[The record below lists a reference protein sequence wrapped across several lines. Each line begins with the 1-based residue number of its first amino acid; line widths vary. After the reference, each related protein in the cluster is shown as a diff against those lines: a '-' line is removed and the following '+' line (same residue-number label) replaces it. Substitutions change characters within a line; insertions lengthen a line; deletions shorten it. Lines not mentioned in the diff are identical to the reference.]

1 MCHYR
6 TGNSVS
12 YRSAV
17 EVRVFPLEAQM
28 LLCMAAGQEGVCISP
43 EGEQG
48 WAIWEGEESLHRD
61 LEGQEV
67 EEVQPILPG
76 RDYLAVRNARR
87 ELEDLKPRFVDDP
100 PGALAEA
107 RRSVGR
113 VLEVRGYP
121 PPERAN
127 EAPGSRQEV
136 IREYQSTDTGDSGT
150 LKDRRN
156 SFLRLS
162 ALLDRLA
169 HT

>member
-1 MCHYR
+1 MHYLVRFR
-6 TGNSVS
+6 TERLADVESV
-12 YRSAV
+12 
-17 EVRVFPLEAQM
+17 
-28 LLCMAAGQEGVCISP
+28 AGQEGVYISP

-48 WAIWEGEESLHRD
+48 WAIREAEGEESLRRD

-76 RDYLAVRNARR
+76 REYLAVHNARK

-100 PGALAEA
+100 SGALAEA
-107 RRSVGR
+107 RKSVGR
-113 VLEVRGYP
+113 VLEARGYP

-127 EAPGSRQEV
+127 EASESRQEV

-150 LKDRRN
+150 LEDERD
-156 SFLRLS
+156 SFLGLS

>member
-1 MCHYR
+1 MHYLVRFR
-6 TGNSVS
+6 TERLADVESV
-12 YRSAV
+12 
-17 EVRVFPLEAQM
+17 
-28 LLCMAAGQEGVCISP
+28 AGQEGVYISP
-43 EGEQG
+43 DGEQG
-48 WAIWEGEESLHRD
+48 WAIREAEGEESLHRD
-61 LEGQEV
+61 LEDQEV

-76 RDYLAVRNARR
+76 REYLAVRNARR

-113 VLEVRGYP
+113 VLEARGYP

-127 EAPGSRQEV
+127 EASGSRQEV

-150 LKDRRN
+150 LEDKRN
-156 SFLRLS
+156 SFIRLS

>member
-1 MCHYR
+1 MHYLVRFR
-6 TGNSVS
+6 TERLADVESV
-12 YRSAV
+12 
-17 EVRVFPLEAQM
+17 
-28 LLCMAAGQEGVCISP
+28 AGQEGVYISP

-48 WAIWEGEESLHRD
+48 WAIREAEGEESLRRD
-61 LEGQEV
+61 LEDQEV

-76 RDYLAVRNARR
+76 REYLAVRNARR

-113 VLEVRGYP
+113 VLEARGYP

-150 LKDRRN
+150 LEDKRN

-169 HT
+169 NT

>member
-1 MCHYR
+1 
-6 TGNSVS
+6 
-12 YRSAV
+12 
-17 EVRVFPLEAQM
+17 
-28 LLCMAAGQEGVCISP
+28 
-43 EGEQG
+43 
-48 WAIWEGEESLHRD
+48 
-61 LEGQEV
+61 
-67 EEVQPILPG
+67 
-76 RDYLAVRNARR
+76 
-87 ELEDLKPRFVDDP
+87 VDDP

-113 VLEVRGYP
+113 VLEARGYP

-127 EAPGSRQEV
+127 EAPGTRQEV

-150 LKDRRN
+150 LEDKRN

>member
-1 MCHYR
+1 MHYLVRFR
-6 TGNSVS
+6 TERLADVESV
-12 YRSAV
+12 
-17 EVRVFPLEAQM
+17 
-28 LLCMAAGQEGVCISP
+28 AGQEGVYISP

-48 WAIWEGEESLHRD
+48 WVIREAEGEESLRRD

-76 RDYLAVRNARR
+76 REYLAVHNARK

-100 PGALAEA
+100 SGALAEA
-107 RRSVGR
+107 RKSVGR
-113 VLEVRGYP
+113 VLEARGYP

-127 EAPGSRQEV
+127 EASESRQEV

-150 LKDRRN
+150 LEDERD
-156 SFLRLS
+156 SFLGLS

>member
-1 MCHYR
+1 MHYLVRFR
-6 TGNSVS
+6 TERLADVESV
-12 YRSAV
+12 
-17 EVRVFPLEAQM
+17 
-28 LLCMAAGQEGVCISP
+28 AGQEGVYISP

-48 WAIWEGEESLHRD
+48 WAIREAEGEESLRRD

-67 EEVQPILPG
+67 EEVQPMLPG
-76 RDYLAVRNARR
+76 REYLAVRNARR

-107 RRSVGR
+107 RKSVGR
-113 VLEVRGYP
+113 VLEARGYP

-127 EAPGSRQEV
+127 EAPESRQEV

-150 LKDRRN
+150 LEDMRN
-156 SFLRLS
+156 SFIYLS